1 MSLRLGIFAGWC
13 LVNICWCE
21 LLSASAATTRYR
33 RQDGLSN
40 RNLFSYRSGSWKSE
54 IRCQQPSGSGEGSVP
69 DLHVAAFSHGWAG
82 RKRERERTREL
93 NPFLL
98 SLFLVF
104 YGCTRS
110 TWRFLGQ
117 GFNPSCSHDRHHSCA
132 NARSFNS
139 LHRTKDST
147 CPSAATCV
155 AAPGSFIHCTAAG
168 MPASYLFIR
177 AN

>member
-54 IRCQQPSGSGEGSVP
+54 IRCQQPSGSGEGCLP

-82 RKRERERTREL
+82 RKRERELE
-93 NPFLL
+93 NSIHSFCL
-98 SLFLVF
+98 SF
-104 YGCTRS
+104 
-110 TWRFLGQ
+110 
-117 GFNPSCSHDRHHSCA
+117 
-132 NARSFNS
+132 SFFM
-139 LHRTKDST
+139 
-147 CPSAATCV
+147 
-155 AAPGSFIHCTAAG
+155 AAPVVHGGSPARDSIQAAAMTDTIAVP
-168 MPASYLFIR
+168 MPAPLTPCTGPRMALAPLQQPALLHLDPSSTAPQQECLPPISL
-177 AN
+177 